1 MQHFHLGKHFIDLAR
16 SIKYFSLSRSFRKI
30 SMLANSA
37 LYLLIVGHST
47 IQKGFLTPAAE
58 P

>member
-1 MQHFHLGKHFIDLAR
+1 
-16 SIKYFSLSRSFRKI
+16 
-30 SMLANSA
+30 MLANSA

-58 P
+58 PKSGCWEKDTSK